1 MEVMR
6 NITVQNVARDYFG
19 SLAYRNLSDVS
30 KQSYAYNIETAL
42 NTRVEG
48 QLLGYMKANT
58 LRIPTAQ
65 KAYHRWAERKG
76 KKTIPFANHVKA
88 SMNKAFNHAIQ
99 VGLIENNPFSKITLL
114 SHNPRKKVWQVD
126 QVRKFLQTAYDKF
139 EYRSVGVIFH
149 LMYVWC
155 QRPGDIR
162 LLTFDQYDFD
172 KKVLT
177 LQQSKRRADVY
188 LPANDEIHKILVQQK
203 EDIGFQ
209 KYVAPKII
217 RGEVTSEPYCK
228 ITLGTKARKIREEA
242 GLPSDLWI
250 MDMRRT
256 GTTEM
261 VEAGVPIG
269 QIMSVTGHA
278 NPQSLKPYMKN
289 TLTSATEACRLR
301 LKAGGGGIL

>member
-42 NTRVEG
+42 NTRVDG

-76 KKTIPFANHVKA
+76 KNTIPFANHVKA

-126 QVRKFLQTAYDKF
+126 QVKKFLQTAYDKF

-162 LLTFDQYDFD
+162 LLTFDHYDFD
-172 KKVLT
+172 KRELK
-177 LQQSKRRADVY
+177 LQQSKRRAEVH
-188 LPANDEIHKILVQQK
+188 LPALLLDCCN
-203 EDIGFQ
+203 F
-209 KYVAPKII
+209 
-217 RGEVTSEPYCK
+217 
-228 ITLGTKARKIREEA
+228 
-242 GLPSDLWI
+242 
-250 MDMRRT
+250 
-256 GTTEM
+256 
-261 VEAGVPIG
+261 
-269 QIMSVTGHA
+269 
-278 NPQSLKPYMKN
+278 NSLLSK
-289 TLTSATEACRLR
+289 S
-301 LKAGGGGIL
+301 